1 MTNII
6 EKPKTNTLIEEYRQ
20 QALAYGHEKAI
31 RTFAT
36 PMLQAWEKACE
47 GYADEDTELEGFADL
62 MSEVFNV
69 RDAAIA
75 AAINPR
81 FKIGTIINL
90 AAKAHTP
97 YYKRLLFKTLVD
109 GFTNPDIKPDHDRL
123 HNAITAACGLT
134 DLASEKK
141 YRAHPLAVAAYL
153 SWWDG
158 RWRMHIPTRFSL
170 SMRTGPRVSLHS
182 FWSRCRRAKSPP
194 TSTSPHHRSRGLP
207 ARQPPHG
214 QNGTNPPSTKNP
226 NIRRNNMGLFIDIH
240 AIQTLPPANLNRD
253 ENGRPKTAIYG
264 GVPRMRVSSQA
275 WKKAIRDNFRDTL
288 DTGRLGSRSREFTKM
303 IAQRLDRD
311 PEDERLLKATGEL
324 MKTAGLPSDK
334 NRPGSTSALQF
345 FGEQQWQKLAQYAEE
360 AYGSTDPKKSIASH
374 RTDIK
379 KLLDSDQSIDIAFFG
394 RMSASSDKGTGSE
407 YVVDAASQFAH
418 AISVNRADVENDYY
432 AAVDDCDNTSGAGM
446 IGETGYLSA
455 TLYRYACVD
464 VNLLNRNLGYD
475 KEAVRLALST
485 FLNAFAL
492 SLPSGKQNSF
502 GHQTL
507 PSFIETVIR
516 IDRPINLVEAY
527 EKPVTTDTIPTSVQR
542 LLEQQA
548 DYQNTYGLAAADT
561 FTMADL
567 NARKAMGKEQQET
580 LLTLPQLV
588 TETTST
594 VIKAL

>member
-1 MTNII
+1 
-6 EKPKTNTLIEEYRQ
+6 
-20 QALAYGHEKAI
+20 
-31 RTFAT
+31 
-36 PMLQAWEKACE
+36 
-47 GYADEDTELEGFADL
+47 
-62 MSEVFNV
+62 
-69 RDAAIA
+69 
-75 AAINPR
+75 
-81 FKIGTIINL
+81 
-90 AAKAHTP
+90 
-97 YYKRLLFKTLVD
+97 
-109 GFTNPDIKPDHDRL
+109 
-123 HNAITAACGLT
+123 
-134 DLASEKK
+134 
-141 YRAHPLAVAAYL
+141 
-153 SWWDG
+153 
-158 RWRMHIPTRFSL
+158 
-170 SMRTGPRVSLHS
+170 
-182 FWSRCRRAKSPP
+182 
-194 TSTSPHHRSRGLP
+194 
-207 ARQPPHG
+207 
-214 QNGTNPPSTKNP
+214 
-226 NIRRNNMGLFIDIH
+226 MGLFIDIH

-324 MKTAGLPSDK
+324 MKAAGLPSDK

-360 AYGSTDPKKSIASH
+360 AYGSTDPKKSVASH

-379 KLLDSDQSIDIAFFG
+379 KLLDSDQSIDIALFG

-432 AAVDDCDNTSGAGM
+432 SAVDDCDNTSGAGM

-455 TLYRYACVD
+455 TLYRYACID
-464 VNLLNRNLGYD
+464 VNLLNHNLGYD
-475 KEAVRLALST
+475 KEAVQLALST

-516 IDRPINLVEAY
+516 TDRPINLVEAY
-527 EKPVTTDTIPTSVQR
+527 EKPVNTDTIPTSVTR

-548 DYQNTYGLAAADT
+548 DYQNTYGLAATDT

-567 NARKAMGKEQQET
+567 NARKAMDKEQQDM

-588 TETTST
+588 SETTNT

>member
-36 PMLQAWEKACE
+36 PMLQAWKKACE
-47 GYADEDTELEGFADL
+47 GYAAEDTKLEGLADL

-81 FKIGTIINL
+81 LKIGTIINL

-97 YYKRLLFKTLVD
+97 YYKRLLSKTLAD

-123 HNAITAACGLT
+123 HNAITTACGLT

-141 YRAHPLAVAAYL
+141 YRAHPLAAGA
-153 SWWDG
+153 S
-158 RWRMHIPTRFSL
+158 RPT
-170 SMRTGPRVSLHS
+170 
-182 FWSRCRRAKSPP
+182 A
-194 TSTSPHHRSRGLP
+194 
-207 ARQPPHG
+207 PPHG
-214 QNGTNPPSTKNP
+214 QNGTNPPSTKEKP

-253 ENGRPKTAIYG
+253 ENGRPKTSIYG

-303 IAQRLDRD
+303 IAQRINRD
-311 PEDERLLKATGEL
+311 PEDEHLLKVTGEL
-324 MKTAGLPSDK
+324 MKAAGLPSDK

-360 AYGSTDPKKSIASH
+360 AYGSTDPKKSVASH

-379 KLLDSDQSIDIAFFG
+379 KLLDSDRSIDIAFFG

-516 IDRPINLVEAY
+516 TDRPINLVEAY

>member
-1 MTNII
+1 
-6 EKPKTNTLIEEYRQ
+6 
-20 QALAYGHEKAI
+20 
-31 RTFAT
+31 
-36 PMLQAWEKACE
+36 
-47 GYADEDTELEGFADL
+47 
-62 MSEVFNV
+62 
-69 RDAAIA
+69 
-75 AAINPR
+75 
-81 FKIGTIINL
+81 
-90 AAKAHTP
+90 
-97 YYKRLLFKTLVD
+97 
-109 GFTNPDIKPDHDRL
+109 
-123 HNAITAACGLT
+123 
-134 DLASEKK
+134 
-141 YRAHPLAVAAYL
+141 
-153 SWWDG
+153 
-158 RWRMHIPTRFSL
+158 
-170 SMRTGPRVSLHS
+170 
-182 FWSRCRRAKSPP
+182 
-194 TSTSPHHRSRGLP
+194 
-207 ARQPPHG
+207 
-214 QNGTNPPSTKNP
+214 
-226 NIRRNNMGLFIDIH
+226 MGLFIDIH

-311 PEDERLLKATGEL
+311 PEDERLLKVTGEL
-324 MKTAGLPSDK
+324 MKAAGLPSDK

-360 AYGSTDPKKSIASH
+360 AYGSTDPKKSVASH

-379 KLLDSDQSIDIAFFG
+379 KLLDSDRSIDIAFFG

-475 KEAVRLALST
+475 KEAVQLALST

-492 SLPSGKQNSF
+492 SLLSGKQNSF

-516 IDRPINLVEAY
+516 TDRPINLVEAY
-527 EKPVTTDTIPTSVQR
+527 EKPVNTDTIPTSVTR

-548 DYQNTYGLAAADT
+548 DYQNTYGLAATDT

-567 NARKAMGKEQQET
+567 NARKAMDKEQQDM

-588 TETTST
+588 SETTNT

>member
-1 MTNII
+1 M
-6 EKPKTNTLIEEYRQ
+6 
-20 QALAYGHEKAI
+20 
-31 RTFAT
+31 
-36 PMLQAWEKACE
+36 
-47 GYADEDTELEGFADL
+47 
-62 MSEVFNV
+62 
-69 RDAAIA
+69 
-75 AAINPR
+75 
-81 FKIGTIINL
+81 
-90 AAKAHTP
+90 
-97 YYKRLLFKTLVD
+97 
-109 GFTNPDIKPDHDRL
+109 
-123 HNAITAACGLT
+123 
-134 DLASEKK
+134 
-141 YRAHPLAVAAYL
+141 
-153 SWWDG
+153 
-158 RWRMHIPTRFSL
+158 
-170 SMRTGPRVSLHS
+170 
-182 FWSRCRRAKSPP
+182 
-194 TSTSPHHRSRGLP
+194 
-207 ARQPPHG
+207 
-214 QNGTNPPSTKNP
+214 
-226 NIRRNNMGLFIDIH
+226 
-240 AIQTLPPANLNRD
+240 
-253 ENGRPKTAIYG
+253 
-264 GVPRMRVSSQA
+264 
-275 WKKAIRDNFRDTL
+275 
-288 DTGRLGSRSREFTKM
+288 
-303 IAQRLDRD
+303 
-311 PEDERLLKATGEL
+311 
-324 MKTAGLPSDK
+324 
-334 NRPGSTSALQF
+334 
-345 FGEQQWQKLAQYAEE
+345 
-360 AYGSTDPKKSIASH
+360 
-374 RTDIK
+374 
-379 KLLDSDQSIDIAFFG
+379 
-394 RMSASSDKGTGSE
+394 
-407 YVVDAASQFAH
+407 DAASQFAH

-594 VIKAL
+594 VIKHSDHHADLLLQLKGPLQSWATEDGYTHRNTGSLPTKSGVIGLVASALGRARGSDISDLAALRFGVQPVHTGPRLTDFQTMGKRADGKPNPLETKEYLQDSTFTVGLESTDLRLLIRIGAAIQHPVYMPYLGRRACRQPALFESDW

>member
-1 MTNII
+1 
-6 EKPKTNTLIEEYRQ
+6 
-20 QALAYGHEKAI
+20 
-31 RTFAT
+31 
-36 PMLQAWEKACE
+36 
-47 GYADEDTELEGFADL
+47 
-62 MSEVFNV
+62 
-69 RDAAIA
+69 
-75 AAINPR
+75 
-81 FKIGTIINL
+81 
-90 AAKAHTP
+90 
-97 YYKRLLFKTLVD
+97 
-109 GFTNPDIKPDHDRL
+109 
-123 HNAITAACGLT
+123 
-134 DLASEKK
+134 
-141 YRAHPLAVAAYL
+141 
-153 SWWDG
+153 
-158 RWRMHIPTRFSL
+158 
-170 SMRTGPRVSLHS
+170 
-182 FWSRCRRAKSPP
+182 
-194 TSTSPHHRSRGLP
+194 
-207 ARQPPHG
+207 
-214 QNGTNPPSTKNP
+214 
-226 NIRRNNMGLFIDIH
+226 MGIFIDIH

-253 ENGRPKTAIYG
+253 ENGRPKTSIYG

-275 WKKAIRDNFRDTL
+275 WKKAIRDNFRETIDSSK
-288 DTGRLGSRSREFTKM
+288 LGSRSREFTKM
-303 IAQRLDRD
+303 IAQRINRD
-311 PEDERLLKATGEL
+311 PEDEHLLKVTSEL
-324 MKTAGLPSDK
+324 MKVAGLPADK

-360 AYGSTDPKKSIASH
+360 AYGSAEPKETIAPH
-374 RTDIK
+374 RSDIK
-379 KLLDSDQSIDIAFFG
+379 KLLDSDQSIDIALFG

-455 TLYRYACVD
+455 TLYRYACID
-464 VNLLNRNLGYD
+464 ANLLNRNLGND
-475 KEAVRLALST
+475 KEAVQLALSA

-516 IDRPINLVEAY
+516 TDRPINLVEAY

-548 DYQNTYGLAAADT
+548 DYQNTYGLTAADT

-567 NARKAMGKEQQET
+567 NARKGMDKDQQDT
-580 LLTLPQLV
+580 LLTLPQLI

>member
-1 MTNII
+1 
-6 EKPKTNTLIEEYRQ
+6 
-20 QALAYGHEKAI
+20 
-31 RTFAT
+31 
-36 PMLQAWEKACE
+36 
-47 GYADEDTELEGFADL
+47 
-62 MSEVFNV
+62 
-69 RDAAIA
+69 
-75 AAINPR
+75 
-81 FKIGTIINL
+81 
-90 AAKAHTP
+90 
-97 YYKRLLFKTLVD
+97 
-109 GFTNPDIKPDHDRL
+109 
-123 HNAITAACGLT
+123 
-134 DLASEKK
+134 
-141 YRAHPLAVAAYL
+141 
-153 SWWDG
+153 
-158 RWRMHIPTRFSL
+158 
-170 SMRTGPRVSLHS
+170 
-182 FWSRCRRAKSPP
+182 
-194 TSTSPHHRSRGLP
+194 
-207 ARQPPHG
+207 
-214 QNGTNPPSTKNP
+214 
-226 NIRRNNMGLFIDIH
+226 MGLFIDIH

-253 ENGRPKTAIYG
+253 ENGRPKTSIYG

-303 IAQRLDRD
+303 IAQRINRD
-311 PEDERLLKATGEL
+311 PEDEHLLKVTGEL

-360 AYGSTDPKKSIASH
+360 AYGSTDPKKSVASH

-379 KLLDSDQSIDIAFFG
+379 KLLDSDRSIDIAFFG

-516 IDRPINLVEAY
+516 TDRPINLVEAY

-580 LLTLPQLV
+580 LLTLPNWSQKPPAPSSRHSDHHADPTPPV
-588 TETTST
+588 ERPIAIMGHRRRVHAPQHRQPTHQKRSHRTRRIRFGTCPRKRHQRPRSPPIRRATSPYRPT
-594 VIKAL
+594 VDGLPNHGQTS